1 MELKFAGAGEFVDL
15 FLQRLADA
23 WDALQIVSG
32 RHGNNFT
39 LVITHGLR
47 AIAVGAGLEWVLTLD
62 FHKEGDLIE
71 NRSNFIS

>member
-1 MELKFAGAGEFVDL
+1 MELEFASAGELVDL

-23 WDALQIVSG
+23 WDAFKVVSSC
-32 RHGNNFT
+32 HGNNFT
-39 LVITHGLR
+39 LVVTHGFR

-62 FHKEGDLIE
+62 FHKERDLIE